1 MAIRIVPASGL
12 EKIFLD
18 GGPSG
23 TYGGGSLL
31 CNEGY
36 SFQFAFTGIPGLSP
50 AWAEAEARIE
60 SDLAGN
66 LDLYL
71 VEQVPVTLP
80 TYPRYDEGY
89 LRTAPGLYPDP
100 LFPLGDR
107 KVKVLAGKWKS
118 IWLRTRGELPSGKH
132 TVRLT
137 LTAEGQEPASTQVE
151 LNVLAA
157 RLPEQKLL
165 YTNWFHCDCIATLHG
180 CPVFSEKH
188 WALMDAY
195 MKLAGENGMNMILT
209 PAFTPPLD
217 TPVGA
222 ERDTVQL
229 IDVRKEG
236 DRYAF
241 GFEKLD
247 RYLAMAQKNGITW
260 FEHSH
265 FFTQWGAKAAPKVV
279 AEENGRLRRIF
290 GWDTQA
296 DGAEYTSFL
305 HQYLDALLSHL
316 KKLGVDDRF
325 YYHVSDEPVE
335 EHLESY
341 RRAKVV
347 VMDKLSGY
355 HFFDALSHVQFFE
368 QGLVPTPVAVTST
381 VPDFIGKAEDL
392 WTYYTGYQSFA
403 LSNRLTAMASRRNRV
418 IGMQMYKYRIKG
430 FLQWA
435 FNFYYTTLCRESCTP
450 FQSPDALEEFPAGTA
465 YQVYPAPEGPV
476 PSLRLFVFQDGLQ
489 DMRAMELLETKLG
502 HDGVVELLE
511 KAGGAIGWTSC
522 PGGDEAFLKVR
533 EALNAA
539 IAEQF
544 A

>member
-23 TYGGGSLL
+23 TYSGGSLL

-60 SDLAGN
+60 SELAEN

-118 IWLRTRGELPSGKH
+118 IWLRTRGELPPGKH

-137 LTAEGQEPASTQVE
+137 LKAEGQEPASAQVE
-151 LNVLAA
+151 LNVLPA

-180 CPVFSEKH
+180 CPVFSEEH

-236 DRYAF
+236 NRYSF

-247 RYLAMAQKNGITW
+247 RYLALAQKNGITW

-279 AEENGRLRRIF
+279 AEENGCLRRIF

-296 DGAEYTSFL
+296 DGGEYASFL
-305 HQYLDALLSHL
+305 HQYLDALLPHL
-316 KKLGVDDRF
+316 KELGIDGRF

-341 RRAKVV
+341 RRAKAVV
-347 VMDKLSGY
+347 ADRLRGY
-355 HFFDALSHVQFFE
+355 HFFDALSHVQFYE

-403 LSNRLTAMASRRNRV
+403 LSNRLTSMASRRNRV

-435 FNFYYTTLCRESCTP
+435 FNFYYTTLCREACNP

-489 DMRAMELLETKLG
+489 DMRAMELLETRLG

-511 KAGGAIGWTSC
+511 KAGGTIDWTSC

-544 A
+544 V